1 MKIIKATLISILI
14 FSFFALQAENF
25 WETAHRSEVSQY
37 APQINTKAFNLN
49 KLNVLYLQNYLVGSP
64 HFELG
69 ISKVSEKVIEI
80 PFPDGNFKSFYVFE
94 YAIMEPELAERYP
107 EIKTYMAV
115 STEGK
120 HIYGKLDVT
129 PQGFHAMIF
138 TPMGTYFTD
147 PYSQQ
152 TTEYYTT
159 YWRKDF
165 THEKVFSCEFHEE
178 EETTELETEILDYGE
193 TLDLEK
199 SSTPKFGHGE
209 ELRTYRLAMAATGE
223 YTIFHGGTVAS
234 ALAAIVTTMNRVNG
248 VYERDVAVRLIL
260 IGNTDQLI
268 FTNPQTDPYTNGD
281 AFEMLAENQ
290 TTINNI
296 IGAANYDI
304 GHVFG
309 TNSGGVAGFGVV
321 CNNNSKARGVTGGT
335 APIGD
340 PFDID
345 FVAHEMGHQFR
356 ASHTFNSPS
365 GGCAQ
370 NRSAANAY
378 ETGSGSTIMAYAG
391 LCNPE
396 NLQNQS
402 DDYFH
407 VESFRQIRNFIVLQN
422 GNTCPQVTPTGNS
435 EPEITSITQSS
446 FYTIP
451 QSTPFEMEAQAI
463 DPDGDVLSYC
473 WEQFDQQD
481 QNTAIN
487 NPTGNQPLFRS
498 FAPTLNGKRVFPR
511 WENILNGTQTIG
523 ELLPNYGREMKF
535 RLLVRDNNPGAGGVY
550 ATNFADSEPPS
561 VVRVTVANSAGP
573 FVVNSPTN
581 TTTWQSASTAQVTWD
596 VAGTNQNPINC
607 GSVDILLSIDG
618 GENFNIVLAENVGNS
633 GFANVQA
640 PEVNTNQARVLVK
653 CSNNIFF
660 NVNNGNFNIEFDC
673 TGFQTNIDIIS
684 NSPNQDACIG
694 DNLELFVIAST
705 PDLNLSYQ
713 WTFNGTPIQD
723 ATQNELT
730 IQNLNQTNS
739 GVYACIVSSPCNQVT
754 TENISVQVTTLP
766 ETPALFFSD
775 GEFISDFTATNQWY
789 LNGEVI
795 EGENSFTLTPE
806 VTGFYSVSSIING
819 CASIPTDEISFA
831 ATSINSLEDIAN
843 INVYPNPSNGLFT
856 VSITNWEKPID
867 IKVIDVI
874 GKVIWQ
880 DFNQNQTI
888 EIQFLNQPKGVYF
901 VKVQSEGYQAVK
913 KIVIN

>member
-25 WETAHRSEVSQY
+25 WETAHRSDVSQY
-37 APQINTKAFNLN
+37 ELQINTKTFNLN
-49 KLNVLYLQNYLVGSP
+49 KLNLLDLQSYLVGTP

-69 ISKVSEKVIEI
+69 VSKVSEKVIEI

-94 YAIMEPELAERYP
+94 YSIMEPELADRYP
-107 EIKTYMAV
+107 DIKTYMAI

-138 TPMGTYFTD
+138 TPIGTYFTD

-152 TTEYYTT
+152 TTEFYTT

-178 EETTELETEILDYGE
+178 EETTELKTEILDYGE

-248 VYERDVAVRLIL
+248 VYERDVAVRMIL

-281 AFEMLAENQ
+281 AFAMLGENQ

-321 CNNNSKARGVTGGT
+321 CNNNSKARGVTGGP

-345 FVAHEMGHQFR
+345 YVAHEMGHQFR

-365 GGCAQ
+365 GGCGQ
-370 NRSAANAY
+370 NRSADHAY
-378 ETGSGSTIMAYAG
+378 EPGSGSTIMAYAG

-402 DDYFH
+402 HDYFH
-407 VESFRQIRNFIVLQN
+407 VESFRQIRKFIVLQG
-422 GNTCPQVTPTGNS
+422 GNNCPVTTPTENS
-435 EPEITSITQSS
+435 EPVITSITESS
-446 FYTIP
+446 VYSIP
-451 QSTPFEMEAQAI
+451 QSTPFEMKAEAI
-463 DPDGDVLSYC
+463 DLDGDVLTYC
-473 WEQFDQQD
+473 WEQFDRQN

-487 NPTGNQPLFRS
+487 NPSGNQPLFRS
-498 FAPTLNGKRVFPR
+498 FPPVLNGSRVFPR
-511 WENILNGTQTIG
+511 WEDILNGTQTIG
-523 ELLPNYGREMKF
+523 ELLPDYGREMKF
-535 RLLVRDNNPGAGGVY
+535 RLLVRDNNPGAGAVY
-550 ATNFADSEPPS
+550 ATNLADNEPPS
-561 VVRVTVANSAGP
+561 VVRVTVANNAGP
-573 FVVNSPTN
+573 FLVNTPQSN
-581 TTTWQSASTAQVTWD
+581 TTWSSGSNVQVSWD

-633 GFANVQA
+633 GFVNVQA

-653 CSNNIFF
+653 CANNIFF

-673 TGFQTNIDIIS
+673 TGIEDQIDITDVTL
-684 NSPNQDACIG
+684 NSDICVGQ
-694 DNLELFVIAST
+694 NLELSVTALT
-705 PDLNLSYQ
+705 PELDLSYQ
-713 WTFNGTPIQD
+713 WTFNGDPIQG
-723 ATQNELT
+723 ATDSEYT
-730 IQNLNQTNS
+730 IENVDLSNS
-739 GVYACIVSSPCNQVT
+739 GVYACIISNPCNQILTDGISIQVSPSPESPELFI
-754 TENISVQVTTLP
+754 TEEGNLV
-766 ETPALFFSD
+766 
-775 GEFISDFTATNQWY
+775 SDFTGENIWY
-789 LNGEVI
+789 LNDEIILGES
-795 EGENSFTLTPE
+795 NFTFTPE
-806 VTGFYSVSSIING
+806 VSGTYTVSAFLNNCPSLPSEPI
-819 CASIPTDEISFA
+819 EFVR
-831 ATSINSLEDIAN
+831 TSINSLEDIAN
-843 INVYPNPSNGLFT
+843 VDIFPNPSSGSFT
-856 VSITNWEKPID
+856 VKVSNWANLIDISIT
-867 IKVIDVI
+867 DVI
-874 GKVIWQ
+874 GKVVWEGY
-880 DFNQNQTI
+880 NHNATT
-888 EIQFLNQPKGVYF
+888 EIHLQATRGVYF
-901 VKVQSEGYQAVK
+901 VNIQSNGYQAVK
-913 KIVIN
+913 KIILD